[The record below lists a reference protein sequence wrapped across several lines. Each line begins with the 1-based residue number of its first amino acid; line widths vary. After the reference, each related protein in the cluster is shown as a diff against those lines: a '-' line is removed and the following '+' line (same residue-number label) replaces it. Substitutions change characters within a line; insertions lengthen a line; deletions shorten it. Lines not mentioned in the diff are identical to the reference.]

1 MIYTFYSFKGGVGR
15 SMALANVAECFRER
29 GLRTLMIDWDLEAPG
44 LENYF
49 YPAKSKELDAIQGHD
64 GLIDL
69 LQLYKSRHGT
79 MKAKAAA
86 ALIPALVAN
95 SEPDEQQTS
104 RLPSFLQAAAAP
116 VTYADESSLPFPE
129 RLDAELQLD
138 SYICDLQAAAGGRLA
153 VMPAGNRRNPGF
165 GKYVTQIQG
174 FDWTG
179 FYALHDGSEFFEWL
193 RSRLDKLFDVI
204 LIDSRTG
211 VTEMGGVC
219 TRQLADV
226 VVSFCAPN
234 AQNIDGTMRI
244 GESLQPQN
252 LDPARTQGALQLLVI
267 PSRIDDSESDRLGEF
282 QTRFRESF
290 QVPELVPI
298 VLNKQEDPFW
308 SLKIPYI
315 PLFNYM
321 ERRVIGPGA
330 PEVKSPTDKLVDSYR
345 HIAAALAAL
354 AAPTHAIREK
364 FAGEIPRYF
373 PALGPQLL
381 LSWEGPAG
389 AAMAAALRT
398 DLSHAQ
404 IPLWPDLDHHDTSLV
419 WQAAIDRALTLVVLL
434 PAASPDSE
442 ALRREVRYARQL
454 GKQVYVLTD
463 VTPSLSSM
471 PLWTTGLPV
480 RKVTRAQLNDLGS
493 SQPTRRVPYMA
504 PVLPA
509 ETIRREAVDQ
519 VKQLIMQENPCAVL
533 CGPAGAGCR
542 TLAAQLCDDP
552 AVGAAFPDGILW
564 LDIGD
569 SPNLAEKWRE
579 LFVALYGDVSVPSAP
594 EVIRR
599 QVSAQLNS
607 ASLLLVLNHVRSPR
621 QLAELP
627 FTGKRLRTLI
637 TSNVSGW
644 HSVGPAVELGPLLP
658 GEADELLRLFAP
670 IGQDLAKE
678 IAGEAGYMPLT
689 VAAAGAAFHFL
700 PAGDPD
706 SVWRQVLNLL
716 RNDGITGL
724 DSLSPRIAVG
734 AVLQSR
740 LDRLD
745 SLNRVRLVQL
755 TELSADGCTLKEL
768 MDHLR
773 LSESSAASFL
783 DEIRALFLVT
793 VRVDSAATKQER
805 TQEQEQQQT
814 RIMLDPLIR
823 RYLRRPTAAQSS
835 GSRRIVMSAVDAR
848 DNLEVKLAQTILE
861 DREAISPSDALK
873 LARKLKN
880 QRYFEMARL
889 LLAKISLYPATVSDP
904 DLALVVA
911 QQQAL
916 CTYKDTELPMY
927 QRLRG
932 ALDILEKR
940 AALKDTKN
948 QETLGIA
955 GAIHKELWKYDGQR
969 RSLELSLA
977 FYARGANGGVRGDRG
992 YTALNTAFIQD
1003 LLASQES
1010 GDENA
1015 AALRRDEAAG
1025 YRQQIAAE
1033 LPRMMNEPGG
1043 EKLREDWWT
1052 LVTLGE
1058 ALYGLRRYDDALSWL
1073 KLALQYRG
1081 ADWEYE
1087 ATARQ
1092 LATLANLVDDSDA
1105 PREDKDAARETL
1117 RFFLGNDAAIAASL
1131 RLGKVGLALSGGG
1144 FRASLFHIGV
1154 LARLAELDLLRNVEV
1169 LSCVSG
1175 GSIVGAH
1182 YYLEVRNLL
1191 QSKPDWQ
1198 ITRQDYLDLVA
1209 RVARDFTD
1217 GVQCNLRTRLAL
1229 NPFVSL
1235 RSAFKPNYTR
1245 TDRLGELYEKHIFSR
1260 TFPPGE
1266 APDKLWLDAEQ
1277 LTVHPPDEPQDFSP
1291 KLDNWRRSAKV
1302 PNLIL
1307 NATTLNT
1314 GHSWQFGVTWM
1325 GEPPYNISS
1334 EADATERLRRMY
1346 YWEAPKR
1353 YQRVRLGHAV
1363 AASSC
1368 VPLLFEPLALPGL
1381 YRGRTVQLVDGGVH
1395 DNQGAASLLEQ
1406 DCTVLLVSDASGQMP
1421 TQLMPSAEALGVPM
1435 RVNSIQQARLRESE
1449 LVDLNSRRRSSL
1461 LRGLLLLHL
1470 KADTDSPPVDWIRE
1484 NAAEQG
1490 PKAATKPP
1498 RETVYGIDRKAQE
1511 ALAALRTDLDTFND
1525 QEAGALML
1533 SGYRMAS
1540 YYITQALPGL
1550 PPSPGAPDWW
1560 FLQMKTRIDPAPS
1573 DVPGQNE
1580 TMRILKAGHKR
1591 FFRMM
1596 SIAPSLGVLTIA
1608 LIVLLAGSW
1617 LLWLANAD
1625 STFLDVGILIL
1636 PILLLVVVL
1645 ALVALILRWRRVKS
1659 LTQFAMG
1666 LLFIPASLIAA
1677 VQMLVF
1683 DPLYL
1688 YAGGIARPDTRRHS
1702 RTGVAARLILF
1713 IVGMLLLAAGP
1724 WIPGA
1729 WSNVRAQQLQTT
1741 AAQLSTTNASAAL
1754 PVWNDLLKLRPDDP
1768 TALRNRA
1775 LAEATTSNWTQAIQ
1789 DYTSLDRVSGLT
1801 LDDYKHRAY
1810 ARLQAGDLQGSAD
1823 DYKRVIA
1830 ATPDDSDA
1838 IRQRDALLQKL
1849 PQKPGLSSRVP
1860 PSLSIPPPPVAT
1872 DQPRVFIQVA
1882 TEQQKK
1888 DFSAFAALL
1897 RANGY
1902 SVPAIEVVGSRDP
1915 STTQVRLSTKDP
1927 LENSKAV
1934 MLIDQLRR
1942 MGLAAQGPFVIS
1954 TGTPRPNIFELW
1966 IAAGTPAPAPPRN
1979 PA

>member
-1 MIYTFYSFKGGVGR
+1 
-15 SMALANVAECFRER
+15 MALANVAECFRER
-29 GLRTLMIDWDLEAPG
+29 GLRTLIIDWDLEAPG

-49 YPAKSKELDAIQGHD
+49 YPAKSKELNAIQGHD

-69 LQLYKSRHGT
+69 LQLYKRSHAT
-79 MKAKAAA
+79 MKAKAVA
-86 ALIPALVAN
+86 ALISPLAVD
-95 SEPDEQQTS
+95 SDPDQPQTS
-104 RLPSFLQAAAAP
+104 RLPSFLQTPAAP
-116 VTYADESSLPFPE
+116 VSNGGESSLPFPD
-129 RLDAELQLD
+129 RLDAELHLD
-138 SYICDLQAAAGGRLA
+138 SYLCDLQSTATGRLTLL
-153 VMPAGNRRNPGF
+153 PSGNRRNPGF

-193 RSRLDKLFDVI
+193 RSRLEKLFDVI

-252 LDPARTQGALQLLVI
+252 LDPARTQGPLQLLVI

-290 QVPELVPI
+290 QIPELVPI

-330 PEVKSPTDKLVDSYR
+330 PEVKSPTDKLVDAYR

-364 FAGEIPRYF
+364 FAAEIPRYF

-389 AAMAAALRT
+389 AAMAAALRA
-398 DLSHAQ
+398 DLSRAQ
-404 IPLWPDLDHHDTSLV
+404 IPLWPDLDHHDAPSA

-442 ALRREVRYARQL
+442 ALRREVRYARQS

-471 PLWTTGLPV
+471 PVWTTGLPV

-504 PVLPA
+504 PALPA
-509 ETIRREAVDQ
+509 ETISREALDG
-519 VKQLIMQENPCAVL
+519 VKQLVMQENPCVFL

-552 AVGAAFPDGILW
+552 AVAAAFPDGILW

-569 SPNLAEKWRE
+569 SPNLDDKWRE
-579 LFVALYGDVSVPSAP
+579 LFVAMYGNVSVPSAP

-607 ASLLLVLNHVRSPR
+607 ASLLLVLNHVSSPR
-621 QLAELP
+621 QFAELP
-627 FTGKRLRTLI
+627 FTGKRLQTLI
-637 TSNVSGW
+637 TSNVRGW
-644 HSVGPAVELGPLLP
+644 QSVGPVFTLGQLP
-658 GEADELLRLFAP
+658 PAEADELLRLFAP
-670 IGQDLAKE
+670 IGQSLATE
-678 IAGEAGYMPLT
+678 IAAQSCYMPLT
-689 VAAAGAAFHFL
+689 LAAAGAAYRSL

-706 SVWRQVLNLL
+706 SVWEQVLNIL
-716 RNDGITGL
+716 RKEGVEGV
-724 DSLSPRIAVG
+724 DSLSPGINVG

-755 TELSADGCTLKEL
+755 TELNAAGFTVSDVMG
-768 MDHLR
+768 HLR
-773 LSESSAASFL
+773 LSQSSAVALLQEMHDLYLVSFL
-783 DEIRALFLVT
+783 P
-793 VRVDSAATKQER
+793 DSAAPER
-805 TQEQEQQQT
+805 GTVV
-814 RIMLDPLIR
+814 LDSLIW
-823 RYLRRPTAAQSS
+823 RYLRRPAAVPRT
-835 GSRRIVMSAVDAR
+835 GSRRSVMSASDAR
-848 DNLEVKLAQTILE
+848 DNPEAKRARDILE
-861 DREAISPSDALK
+861 DREPASTVSALA
-873 LARKLKN
+873 LARQLKD
-880 QRYFEMARL
+880 QRYFELARL
-889 LLAKISLYPATVSDP
+889 LLAKVSLYPAAPSDPP
-904 DLALVVA
+904 DLALVLA

-916 CTYKDTELPMY
+916 CTYKDTQLPMY
-927 QRLRG
+927 QRLRD
-932 ALDILEKR
+932 AIDILEAR
-940 AALKDTKN
+940 AALKDTAN

-955 GAIHKELWKYDGQR
+955 GAINKELWKYDGQR

-977 FYARGANGGVRGDRG
+977 FYARGANVGVRPDRG

-1003 LLASQES
+1003 LLASQER

-1058 ALYGLRRYDDALSWL
+1058 ALYGLRRYDDALYWL

-1081 ADWEYE
+1081 PDWEYE

-1092 LATLANLVDDSDA
+1092 LATLANLLEDSDA
-1105 PREDKDAARETL
+1105 PKEDKDAARETL
-1117 RFFLGNDAAIAASL
+1117 RFFLGNDAATAASL

-1198 ITRQDYLDLVA
+1198 VTRQDYIDLVE
-1209 RVARDFTD
+1209 RVSRDFTA
-1217 GVQCNLRTRLAL
+1217 GVQRNLRTRLAL

-1245 TDRLGELYEKHIFSR
+1245 TDRLGELYEKHIFR
-1260 TFPPGE
+1260 RAFPPGK

-1277 LTVHPPDEPQDFSP
+1277 LTVHPPDEPPDFSP

-1334 EADATERLRRMY
+1334 EADSAERLRSMY

-1353 YQRVRLGHAV
+1353 YQQVRLGHAV

-1368 VPLLFEPLALPGL
+1368 VPSLFEPLPLAGL
-1381 YRGRTVQLVDGGVH
+1381 YPGRTVQLVDGGVH
-1395 DNQGAASLLEQ
+1395 DNQGAGSLLEQ
-1406 DCTVLLVSDASGQMP
+1406 ECTVLLVSDASGQMP
-1421 TQLMPSAEALGVPM
+1421 SEHMPSPEAFGVPL
-1435 RVNSIQQARLRESE
+1435 RVNSILQARLRESE
-1449 LVDLNSRRRSSL
+1449 LVDLHARRRASV
-1461 LRGLLLLHL
+1461 LRGLLILHL
-1470 KADTDSPPVDWIRE
+1470 KADMDSPAVDWIRE

-1490 PKAATKPP
+1490 PKPAAKQL

-1540 YYITQALPGL
+1540 YYINQALPAL
-1550 PPSPGAPDWW
+1550 PPSPGAADWW
-1560 FLQMKTRIDPAPS
+1560 FLQMKNRLNPAPS
-1573 DVPGQNE
+1573 DVQDYGR
-1580 TMRILKAGHKR
+1580 TMRILRAGHKMS
-1591 FFRMM
+1591 FRSM
-1596 SIAPSLGVLTIA
+1596 SIAPWVGPLALALT
-1608 LIVLLAGSW
+1608 LLLAGSW
-1617 LLWLANAD
+1617 LLWLTMWLKKAD
-1625 STFLDVGILIL
+1625 LDFVLDIG
-1636 PILLLVVVL
+1636 PVVKRVLLVFAVL
-1645 ALVALILRWRRVKS
+1645 ALVAFALRSRRVKS
-1659 LTQFAMG
+1659 LTQFALG
-1666 LLFIPASLIAA
+1666 LLLVPTALFAA

-1688 YAGGIARPDTRRHS
+1688 HLGRVPRPDTKRAS
-1702 RTGVAARLILF
+1702 GFAVATRLIAF
-1713 IVGMLLLAAGP
+1713 VVGMILLAAGP
-1724 WIPGA
+1724 WITGG
-1729 WSNVRAQQLQTT
+1729 WSAFQVSRLRSTAQQLD
-1741 AAQLSTTNASAAL
+1741 ASNNVSAAL
-1754 PVWNDLLKLRPDDP
+1754 LVWSSLLNLLPNDPD
-1768 TALRNRA
+1768 ALRNRA
-1775 LAEATTSNWTQAIQ
+1775 ADETATSNWSQAIA
-1789 DYTSLDRVSGLT
+1789 DYTSLRHLPGSGLT
-1801 LDDYKHRAY
+1801 LDDYKHLAL
-1810 ARLQAGDLQGSAD
+1810 AHTQAGDVQAAID
-1823 DYKRVIA
+1823 DYNRIIA
-1830 ATPDDSDA
+1830 ATPDDSGS
-1838 IRQRDALLQKL
+1838 IYQRNLLLQRL
-1849 PQKPGLSSRVP
+1849 RHTPSVTP
-1860 PSLSIPPPPVAT
+1860 PSPRIP
-1872 DQPRVFIQVA
+1872 
-1882 TEQQKK
+1882 
-1888 DFSAFAALL
+1888 
-1897 RANGY
+1897 
-1902 SVPAIEVVGSRDP
+1902 
-1915 STTQVRLSTKDP
+1915 
-1927 LENSKAV
+1927 
-1934 MLIDQLRR
+1934 
-1942 MGLAAQGPFVIS
+1942 
-1954 TGTPRPNIFELW
+1954 
-1966 IAAGTPAPAPPRN
+1966 
-1979 PA
+1979 